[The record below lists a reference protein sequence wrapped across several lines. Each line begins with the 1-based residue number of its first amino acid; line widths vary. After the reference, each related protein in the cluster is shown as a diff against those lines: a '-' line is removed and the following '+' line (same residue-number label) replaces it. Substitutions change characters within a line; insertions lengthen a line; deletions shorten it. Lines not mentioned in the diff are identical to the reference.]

1 MIASLLIVDGLMILT
16 ACCCILFHLYSC
28 NYSPVLGPYLRR
40 AISKYD
46 VDVIIGTKIKN
57 VLNLLK
63 VCFLLSIIS
72 VSIICSFCIVS

>member
-1 MIASLLIVDGLMILT
+1 MILT

-63 VCFLLSIIS
+63 SLFSSVNHKRVHHMLILHCVLILSILLH
-72 VSIICSFCIVS
+72 